1 MQLIFNRADAEA
13 LREQHTV
20 LELETITKDGVTLD
34 VFCLVPADAI
44 NLSELAQLGHNTKLH
59 QTFVDSFKNQDYKVC
74 RDLYEHLIGKFGGEV
89 DTFYQEIVQ
98 RIVNLEQESST
109 R

>member
-1 MQLIFNRADAEA
+1 MQLIFNREDAEA

-34 VFCLVPADAI
+34 VFCLVPADKI
-44 NLSELAQLGHNTKLH
+44 NLSELAQLNHNVKLH
-59 QTFVDSFKNQDYKVC
+59 QTFVDCFKNKEYKVC

-89 DTFYQEIVQ
+89 DSFYDEIIK
-98 RIVNLEQESST
+98 RIVNLEQEFST